1 MFSQVFD
8 DRKGVGEGQECA
20 KRMTKEL
27 GKTFEEERDL
37 IISDIWFTSLWQ
49 ESIAS
54 NKCQLERHDAVATH
68 VGIRRK
74 LSGSDDHYDICCS
87 YTFKLCSL

>member
-1 MFSQVFD
+1 MFSQLFD
-8 DRKGVGEGQECA
+8 DREGVGEGQECA
-20 KRMTKEL
+20 KGMAKEL

-37 IISDIWFTSLWQ
+37 INSDIWFTSLWQ

-54 NKCQLERHDAVATH
+54 DKCPLEKHDAVATH

-74 LSGSDDHYDICCS
+74 LSGSDDG
-87 YTFKLCSL
+87 

>member
-1 MFSQVFD
+1 MFSQLFD
-8 DRKGVGEGQECA
+8 DREGVGEGQECA

-37 IISDIWFTSLWQ
+37 INSDIWLTSLWQ

-54 NKCQLERHDAVATH
+54 DKRQLEKHDAVATH
-68 VGIRRK
+68 VGMSRK
-74 LSGSDDHYDICCS
+74 LPGSDDH
-87 YTFKLCSL
+87 